1 MQYTELNLESYCPEE
16 LEIRKIEEREREIR
30 IWLKSRTKSCVCSRC
45 QKELTQKRAT
55 YERKVQDL
63 PILGKQVWLIVKVY
77 EYQCPDCNRPVAE
90 SFEDFLKPVSRM
102 TERCAELIVRLALE
116 TSCEGASRILQAMGI
131 QYSGDSVIRLLLKRL
146 EAMPEPE
153 VGSVIGVDDFA
164 FKKRN
169 TYGTIIVDAQTHKPA
184 AILDGRDGKAL
195 KEWLKRNKQV
205 RIVTRDRASAYAKVI
220 EEELPDAMQIADRFH
235 LHQNFLESIKKVLN
249 SEIPNTVPAEAV
261 DTSSFTE
268 DDKKRTVVIE

>member
-1 MQYTELNLESYCPEE
+1 
-16 LEIRKIEEREREIR
+16 
-30 IWLKSRTKSCVCSRC
+30 
-45 QKELTQKRAT
+45 
-55 YERKVQDL
+55 
-63 PILGKQVWLIVKVY
+63 
-77 EYQCPDCNRPVAE
+77 
-90 SFEDFLKPVSRM
+90 M

-268 DDKKRTVVIE
+268 DDKKRAVVIE

>member
-1 MQYTELNLESYCPEE
+1 MQYTELNLESFYPEE
-16 LEIRKIEEREREIR
+16 LEIRKIEERESEIR

-45 QKELTQKRAT
+45 QKKLTQKRAT

-63 PILGKQVWLIVKVY
+63 PIFGKQVWLIVKVY

-90 SFEDFLKPVSRM
+90 SFGDFLKPVSRM
-102 TERCAELIVRLALE
+102 TGRCTELIVRLALE

-131 QYSGDSVIRLLLKRL
+131 QYSGDSIIRLLLKRL

-268 DDKKRTVVIE
+268 DDKKRAVVIG

>member
-1 MQYTELNLESYCPEE
+1 MVTK
-16 LEIRKIEEREREIR
+16 IR
-30 IWLKSRTKSCVCSRC
+30 CSLV
-45 QKELTQKRAT
+45 QKEGSSAINSILNAKVSREWYHTRRRA
-55 YERKVQDL
+55 K
-63 PILGKQVWLIVKVY
+63 K
-77 EYQCPDCNRPVAE
+77 
-90 SFEDFLKPVSRM
+90 EDFLKPVSRM

-184 AILDGRDGKAL
+184 AILVGRDGKAL

-235 LHQNFLESIKKVLN
+235 LHQNFLEAIKKVLN

-268 DDKKRTVVIE
+268 DDKKRAVVIG

>member
-1 MQYTELNLESYCPEE
+1 MQYTELNLQTFYPKE
-16 LEIRKIEEREREIR
+16 LEIRKIEEREREIC
-30 IWLKSRTKSCVCSRC
+30 IWFKSRTKSCVCSRC

-77 EYQCPDCNRPVAE
+77 EYQCPDCNRHVAE
-90 SFEDFLKPVSRM
+90 SFGDFLKPVSRM
-102 TERCAELIVRLALE
+102 TERCSELIVGLALE

-131 QYSGDSVIRLLLKRL
+131 KYSGDSIIRLLLKRL

-153 VGSVIGVDDFA
+153 VGNVIGVDDFA

-195 KEWLKRNKQV
+195 KEWLTRNKQV

-220 EEELPDAMQIADRFH
+220 EEELRQ
-235 LHQNFLESIKKVLN
+235 
-249 SEIPNTVPAEAV
+249 AV
-261 DTSSFTE
+261 WF
-268 DDKKRTVVIE
+268 

>member
-1 MQYTELNLESYCPEE
+1 MRFVCHILTFSPLLRCFSGSSAINSILNAKVS
-16 LEIRKIEEREREIR
+16 REWYHTRR
-30 IWLKSRTKSCVCSRC
+30 
-45 QKELTQKRAT
+45 RA
-55 YERKVQDL
+55 K
-63 PILGKQVWLIVKVY
+63 K
-77 EYQCPDCNRPVAE
+77 
-90 SFEDFLKPVSRM
+90 EDFLKPVSRM

-220 EEELPDAMQIADRFH
+220 KEELPDAMQIADRFH
-235 LHQNFLESIKKVLN
+235 LHQNFLEAIKK
-249 SEIPNTVPAEAV
+249 
-261 DTSSFTE
+261 F
-268 DDKKRTVVIE
+268 